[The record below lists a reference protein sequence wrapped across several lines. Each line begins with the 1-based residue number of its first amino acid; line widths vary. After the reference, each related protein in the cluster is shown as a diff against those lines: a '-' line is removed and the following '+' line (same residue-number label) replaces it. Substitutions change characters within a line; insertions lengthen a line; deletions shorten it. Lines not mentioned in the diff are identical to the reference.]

1 MLALYVIAG
10 ILLVIVLVL
19 SVPVDLAFDFRT
31 SGEGRAVLRVE
42 WLFGLV
48 GKKLLPRKKRI
59 KKPEEAEKP
68 RKRKRRDFK
77 SFLSY
82 IALVRTR
89 GVVPAFARLVRRMAG
104 SLHVRQLDADLRFG
118 LDDPADTGI
127 VYGVLWPA
135 LVLPVMFSPATLRL
149 EPVFTGPAFEA
160 DLQGR
165 VRVFPAEMVAN
176 VLRFVFSPAGLH
188 LIKTMAVLQWK
199 KRK

>member
-1 MLALYVIAG
+1 MLALYVVAG
-10 ILLVIVLVL
+10 ILLVITLGL
-19 SVPVDLAFDFRT
+19 SVPVDLMFDFRT
-31 SGEGRAVLRVE
+31 SGDRKALLRVE

-48 GKKLLPRKKRI
+48 GKSLLPRKK
-59 KKPEEAEKP
+59 PEKP
-68 RKRKRRDFK
+68 RKAEKSKKDKRLDLG

-82 IALVRTR
+82 IGLVRIR

-104 SLHVRQLDADLRFG
+104 SLHIHQLNADLRLG
-118 LDDPADTGI
+118 LDDPADTGM

-135 LVLPVMFSPATLRL
+135 LVLPAMFSPATLRT
-149 EPVFTGPAFEA
+149 EPVFTGSAFEV

-165 VRVFPAEMVAN
+165 VRVFPAEMMAN
-176 VLRFVFSPAGLH
+176 VLRFVFSPPGLR

>member
-104 SLHVRQLDADLRFG
+104 SLHVRQLDADQRFG
-118 LDDPADTGI
+118 LD
-127 VYGVLWPA
+127 VLWPA